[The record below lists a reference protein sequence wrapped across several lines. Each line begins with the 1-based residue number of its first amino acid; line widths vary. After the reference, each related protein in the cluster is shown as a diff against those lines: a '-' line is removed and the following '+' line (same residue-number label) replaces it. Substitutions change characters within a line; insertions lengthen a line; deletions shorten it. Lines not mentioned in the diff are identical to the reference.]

1 MVCAEDNEEIRMT
14 GAEGGWWRAAGSMT
28 IKHKYGQ
35 LLRALETQADL
46 FLLLPLLRNN

>member
-35 LLRALETQADL
+35 LLRALEIQADL